1 MEWCG
6 SNLRSMP
13 KYTRETQFF
22 LKLGIILTCTGKQN
36 SWTFRRIINLTETVI
51 TVCTFIALPTDVTN
65 IFHKQNAIIMDF
77 L

>member
-22 LKLGIILTCTGKQN
+22 LKIGIILTCTGKQN
-36 SWTFRRIINLTETVI
+36 SWTFRRIKKLTETVM
-51 TVCTFIALPTDVTN
+51 TVCAFINLPTDVTN
-65 IFHKQNAIIMDF
+65 IFHKQSGKIMDF